1 MRKLLLSSTALA
13 TAAVLTAGSALADVS
28 ISGSTEW
35 EYFSRSSN
43 TPTLDG
49 TSFTNDSEINFAF
62 SNKTDSGLTIG
73 YNVVLEG
80 DATTAG
86 GAGNIIDESYMTI
99 GGGFGTIVLGS
110 QDGVSANYAIAA
122 QDLIAEENTSTHVSS
137 SISTNTDVALD
148 QVDTNKI
155 SYHLPAM
162 GGFTA
167 GISHSTTTAGTADL
181 TSMGFNYTMEAAGN
195 TVTLGGS
202 TATTEATTTDN
213 DSQNLAVKVVSGN
226 LSFILSQS
234 KVEAV
239 DEDVNATGAAVS
251 YNLANGMV
259 LGAYTMKSED
269 DLDAG
274 EEYSKSGVEVQYT
287 IAAGLT
293 AVINIDDYDY
303 KKATTT
309 GSGDSGTSDKG
320 TMSSLTIKAAF

>member
-43 TPTLDG
+43 TSTLDG
-49 TSFTNDSEINFAF
+49 TSFNQDSEINFAF
-62 SNKTDSGLTIG
+62 SNKTDTGLTVG

-86 GAGNIIDESYMTI
+86 SYIDESYLTI

-110 QDGVSANYAIAA
+110 QDGVSEKYAIEA
-122 QDLIAEENTSTHVSS
+122 QDLIAEEDTSSHVSS
-137 SISTNTDVALD
+137 SISTDTDVALD
-148 QVDTNKI
+148 QTDANKI

-202 TATTEATTTDN
+202 SATQEATTTDS

-226 LSFILSQS
+226 LSVILSQS

-239 DEDVNATGAAVS
+239 DEDINATGASVS
-251 YNLANGMV
+251 YNLANGIV

-293 AVINIDDYDY
+293 AVINVDDYDY

-309 GSGDSGTSDKG
+309 GAGDSGTSDKG
-320 TMSSLTIKAAF
+320 TMSSLTLKAAF